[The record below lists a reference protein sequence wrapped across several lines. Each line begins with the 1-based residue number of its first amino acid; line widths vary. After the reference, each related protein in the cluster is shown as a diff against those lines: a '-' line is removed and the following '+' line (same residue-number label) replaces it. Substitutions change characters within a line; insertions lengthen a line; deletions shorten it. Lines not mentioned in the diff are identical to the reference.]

1 MSINRMD
8 TQIVVHQQ
16 EEHTTYA
23 YNNMDIS
30 HTYYATSKNLNLKI
44 HMCFFNQV
52 QESSNLINDDTS
64 PKSGSPWGGS
74 NK

>member
-1 MSINRMD
+1 MSTNRMD

-30 HTYYATSKNLNLKI
+30 HTYYATSKNLNLKS
-44 HMCFFNQV
+44 MYVLF
-52 QESSNLINDDTS
+52 
-64 PKSGSPWGGS
+64 
-74 NK
+74 